1 MSHLKILQHVL
12 AAKISSHQG
21 VGRILKIRV
30 SITKIIEQCLWKN
43 ETTSRKS
50 IKNQVIM
57 SIPSTA
63 IYKNKNTRE
72 YVPKTLKLKG
82 SKFFFSV

>member
-30 SITKIIEQCLWKN
+30 SITKIIEQCLGKN

-57 SIPSTA
+57 SIPTAA

-72 YVPKTLKLKG
+72 YFPTTLKLKG

>member
-1 MSHLKILQHVL
+1 
-12 AAKISSHQG
+12 
-21 VGRILKIRV
+21 
-30 SITKIIEQCLWKN
+30 
-43 ETTSRKS
+43 
-50 IKNQVIM
+50 M

-82 SKFFFSV
+82 SKFFFSVWFLASLRRFLDFIINVSKSFLFSQDIVPTCDNLLQHCQPSH